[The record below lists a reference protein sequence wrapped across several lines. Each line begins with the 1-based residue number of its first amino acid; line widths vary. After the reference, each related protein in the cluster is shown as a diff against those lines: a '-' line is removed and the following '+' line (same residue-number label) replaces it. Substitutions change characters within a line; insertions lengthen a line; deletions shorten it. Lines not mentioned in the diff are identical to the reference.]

1 MAGTDVKGRSAS
13 RGRRDAADPV
23 ARWLGVACV
32 AVPVAVLLLATLVF
46 GLHPARALRDPAAY
60 VDFPFYVGMFSHI
73 GALGWWTAA
82 AAGLL
87 AAFTLRA
94 ASEERRMMLWGG
106 LLSAMLAIDDLF
118 MVHDNVM
125 PAYLGVPELPVLA
138 AIGLSGVAYVWR
150 FRALHVQVAPVLLVV
165 CLVLFASGLVV
176 DLARGS
182 AQDEQGLG
190 ILFEDGFK
198 LAGIGGWAA
207 YHLLV
212 ARAFL
217 RQRMP
222 PQGGGAG

>member
-1 MAGTDVKGRSAS
+1 VKRRSAL
-13 RGRRDAADPV
+13 RGRDDATDHA
-23 ARWLGVACV
+23 ARWLGAACV

-73 GALGWWTAA
+73 GVLGWWTAA

-87 AAFTLRA
+87 AAFTLRQ

-106 LLSAMLAIDDLF
+106 LLSMVLAIDDLF
-118 MVHDNVM
+118 MVHENVM
-125 PAYLGVPELPVLA
+125 PAHLGIPELLALA
-138 AIGLSGVAYVWR
+138 AIGLAGVAYLWR
-150 FRALHVQVAPVLLVV
+150 FRALHVQVAPVLLAV
-165 CLVLFASGLVV
+165 CLVLFASGIVV
-176 DLARGS
+176 DLVRGS
-182 AQDEQGLG
+182 AQDERGLG
-190 ILFEDGFK
+190 ILVEDGFK

-212 ARAFL
+212 ARDFL
-217 RQRMP
+217 RQRMS